1 MLKFLLKC
9 VSEKNIFAG
18 TLLDFTYLLNYCVKN
33 VNIDVKVNV
42 DLLSNKYWASLL
54 FLHHDSVT
62 LQVLKVYKQ
71 EFIADVHF

>member
-42 DLLSNKYWASLL
+42 DLLSNKY
-54 FLHHDSVT
+54 
-62 LQVLKVYKQ
+62 
-71 EFIADVHF
+71 